1 MMRVQVVLQ
10 NLLFFD
16 VMRVEVVLP
25 VRRRITSSLYTILR
39 DQRRLNITL
48 QLMSRSFQSEILPVQ
63 FETCVIMF

>member
-16 VMRVEVVLP
+16 VMRVEVVFP
-25 VRRRITSSLYTILR
+25 VRRRINSSLYTILR